1 MEFQHYF
8 FWSSTSLVIF
18 YLFYLLLLKRETF
31 FILNRVYLLTALC
44 LSILI
49 PFLDL
54 SALIEIPRIEFVIS
68 TLSIVGSEKIKPVA
82 EKDLNWLLIVY
93 WIGAAFNSVLLFAK
107 LVGVK
112 RQMKLPIAGEAFSFW
127 RTKVIDKKLSGLE
140 IIDAHENIHIKQL
153 HTLDILLV
161 EIIGIFFWFN
171 PIVYGYRRSLKFIH
185 EYLAD
190 AHAANF
196 TESKK
201 QYAMVLFLQNF
212 KTGHELA
219 NTFYN
224 VSLLEARIKMLQ
236 RKRSDK
242 YRIWKY
248 SFCMPLIAA
257 LILMS
262 SFKASDLSSNY
273 SLNKAASFPGGF
285 EHFSNYLIKAARKV
299 SSKSGTV
306 KVSFT
311 VETSGK
317 ITNEK
322 IEIGLDEASN
332 TEALRLIK
340 SSQKWNPAIQNGE
353 KVRSDYAININFRTD
368 NQLIKN
374 HN

>member
-8 FWSSTSLVIF
+8 FWSSASLIIF
-18 YLFYLLLLKRETF
+18 YLFYLLFLKRETF
-31 FILNRVYLLTALC
+31 FVLNRVYLLTALC
-44 LSILI
+44 FSILI

-54 SALIEIPRIEFVIS
+54 STLIEIPRIEFVIS
-68 TLSIVGSEKIKPVA
+68 TFSTIGSEKIKTVA
-82 EKDLNWLLIVY
+82 EKDLNWLAIIY
-93 WIGAAFNSVLLFAK
+93 WIGVAFNAILLFIK

-112 RQMKLPIAGEAFSFW
+112 RQMKLPVAGMAFSFW
-127 RTKVIDKKLSGLE
+127 RTKVIDKKLSGFE
-140 IIDAHENIHIKQL
+140 MIDAHENIHIKQL

-161 EIIGIFFWFN
+161 EIVGVFFWFN

-190 AHAANF
+190 AHAVNF

-236 RKRSDK
+236 RKKSEK

-248 SFCMPLIAA
+248 SFCVPLIAA
-257 LILMS
+257 LIVMS
-262 SFKASDLSSNY
+262 SFKSSNLSSNY
-273 SLNKAASFPGGF
+273 GLNKAASFPSGF
-285 EHFSNYLIKAARKV
+285 EHFSTYLINNAREV

-306 KVSFT
+306 KVSFI

-317 ITNEK
+317 VTNEK

-340 SSQKWNPAIQNGE
+340 SSPKWNPALQNGE
-353 KVRSDYAININFRTD
+353 KVRSGYAININFRTD
-368 NQLIKN
+368 NQIVK
-374 HN
+374 